1 MSKYKY
7 YLKKPKSEITKDILL
22 WLVVG
27 GIIAIA
33 ATSPYF
39 GTNLIRA
46 FQRRKRYNKKK
57 VYDTFSRLRREG
69 YVRVEKHNHQIYIS
83 LTEEG
88 RKKAGRFQI
97 DSLHIQKPKRWDG
110 KWRVIAFD
118 VREERKKLRPVLRQ
132 MLRGAGFV
140 LLQDSVW
147 IHPYPCDE
155 FVLLLKSHLQGKPR
169 ELLHLTV
176 EAFETDSFL
185 RKHFNLIT

>member
-69 YVRVEKHNHQIYIS
+69 YVRVEKYNHQIYIS

-110 KWRVIAFD
+110 KWRVVLFD
-118 VREERKKLRPVLRQ
+118 IENSKNIKRDSLRGKLKELGFYLYQKSVWVHPYQ
-132 MLRGAGFV
+132 CDDEIKMLRDFFG
-140 LLQDSVW
+140 L
-147 IHPYPCDE
+147 
-155 FVLLLKSHLQGKPR
+155 GKK
-169 ELLHLTV
+169 EICLIV
-176 EAFETDSFL
+176 AEKIANEKIL
-185 RKHFNLIT
+185 RDYFKL